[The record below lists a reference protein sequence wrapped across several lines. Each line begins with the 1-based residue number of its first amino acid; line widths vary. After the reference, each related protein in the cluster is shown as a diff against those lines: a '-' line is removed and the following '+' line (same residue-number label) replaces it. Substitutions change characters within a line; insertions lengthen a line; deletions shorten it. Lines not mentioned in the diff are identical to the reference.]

1 MAPRPRGRRE
11 ALPARP
17 LAADASGRAPVLPAG
32 TARRGFGVLASAAVA
47 GLLLIFTAQVAI
59 AAIFGR
65 TTNGT
70 NTVTALT
77 LVSPTAASGAYTP
90 SKVVLTWTAASPMNG
105 QGYFIRAM
113 NNGASAACPVAIASY
128 VTIVG
133 STVGVTLTDIG
144 AIAQGAPGTFACYL
158 IQTGYSSAGGPPW
171 AAAPQWTSTTALAIA
186 SVRLGVVNVQ
196 IGVGT
201 ALSPS
206 NVVTPTLP
214 LASTAGTLLVAIVN
228 AGASATQSTAPGGW
242 VIVPTGINQPG
253 CCRSEIWYYANN
265 PGGISSAAFTMAVG
279 NQGIAQMTEWKNVS
293 TVLPLDQSG
302 TKAVAVA
309 TNSVTL
315 PTAGAT
321 SVANE
326 LVITGVESNG
336 AAGSAYS
343 PMLNWTNLFID
354 NPHGDYSDYR
364 VNLPA
369 AVASETFTDTNN
381 FQWSAVMATFK

>member
-11 ALPARP
+11 VLPARA
-17 LAADASGRAPVLPAG
+17 LASATPVRPETAPGPRP
-32 TARRGFGVLASAAVA
+32 ARRGFSILASLAVAAVLA
-47 GLLLIFTAQVAI
+47 IFTAQVAI
-59 AAIFGR
+59 AAIIGM
-65 TTNGT
+65 TTNGN

-77 LVSPTAASGAYTP
+77 LVSPTAAAGAYTP

-128 VTIVG
+128 VTVIG
-133 STVGVTLTDIG
+133 STAGVTFTDVG
-144 AIAQGAPGTFACYL
+144 AIAQGAPGTYACYL

-171 AAAPQWTSTTALAIA
+171 AAVPQWTSTSALAIA

-201 ALSPS
+201 ALSPG

-214 LASTAGTLLVAIVN
+214 AVSTAGTLLVAIVN
-228 AGASATQSTAPGGW
+228 AGASATQSTAPAGW

-265 PGGISSAAFTMAVG
+265 PGGINSAAFTMAAG

-293 TVLPLDQSG
+293 TVDAARPERHQGRRRGDQQRDSQHRRGNLGRERARDHQALNRTAPPGPPTRRCSTGPTSSPTTSTATTPTTGSTSARQSPARRSRTATTSSG
-302 TKAVAVA
+302 
-309 TNSVTL
+309 
-315 PTAGAT
+315 
-321 SVANE
+321 
-326 LVITGVESNG
+326 
-336 AAGSAYS
+336 
-343 PMLNWTNLFID
+343 
-354 NPHGDYSDYR
+354 R
-364 VNLPA
+364 
-369 AVASETFTDTNN
+369 
-381 FQWSAVMATFK
+381 Q